1 MPSIDDSKAPLGTVN
16 PAGLQPLFIVFLML
30 TSGVGLMILKPALFP
45 VSSGL
50 FSAGIA
56 YFLHLFLGSL
66 NQSQLDVDAAS
77 DSAVAKAVKLAL
89 RAKVTGPVV
98 AFFLIWFT
106 LYGLEYAGPKPPKTQ
121 SKEQQLKVLV
131 GDPEKNQL
139 QILPERIG
147 SGDVQF
153 RIKMNNVELGMVTRN
168 NLHASL
174 KELAESAATLRKQ
187 SKLTNDLLIECSSI
201 TGVCKQPSAI
211 PVKVSF
217 LPGLGANRASVCPNS
232 PILAI
237 TKLSGKDILLTR
249 YVNRPYKP
257 VIVKAKH
264 INTENGP
271 SPCQNEVSN
280 WIQVDLDLY
289 RGSFGNDVEGLA
301 DGFLFQKNR

>member
-16 PAGLQPLFIVFLML
+16 SAGLQPLFIVFLML
-30 TSGVGLMILKPALFP
+30 TSGVGLMILKSALFP

-66 NQSQLDVDAAS
+66 NQSRLDVDAAS

-106 LYGLEYAGPKPPKTQ
+106 LYGLEYARPKPKTQ

-139 QILPERIG
+139 QILPERIDP
-147 SGDVQF
+147 GDVQF

-168 NLHASL
+168 NLHTSL

-249 YVNRPYKP
+249 FVNKPHEP
-257 VIVKAKH
+257 VIVKANY

-271 SPCQNEVSN
+271 SPCQNQVSN
-280 WIQVDLDLY
+280 WIQVDHDLY
-289 RGSFGNDVEGLA
+289 RGSFGIDVEGLA
-301 DGFLFQKNR
+301 DGFLFSISEK